1 MGTYVV
7 TGAASG
13 MGGAAAAKLREEGH
27 TVIGVDLKEGDVIAD
42 LSKDVSR
49 QRAAREVLELVD
61 GNLDGAVIAAGVGPI
76 PGKENVELILQVNYY
91 GAVKMLEELR
101 PALAK
106 NGNAKAV
113 LVGSNSTTTMPL
125 VPGFAVNAL
134 LKGKTDAAV
143 KAVGVFGDRA
153 TAMAYGASKIA
164 ATRWARDNA
173 VKREWAG
180 EGIRL
185 NVIAPGA
192 ILTPLLEKQLSSEKE
207 AAAVENFPVPTGGY
221 GDPKDIGTWIYFMLQ
236 DSADFLCG
244 SVITLDG
251 GTDAWFRAHDWPKA
265 VPAHKLRSYID
276 RMKEFVPYNKN

>member
-49 QRAAREVLELVD
+49 QRAAREVLELAD

-134 LKGKTDAAV
+134 LKGQ
-143 KAVGVFGDRA
+143 DRCCRQ
-153 TAMAYGASKIA
+153 GRRRLWRPRHHHGLWRIQDCRHPLG
-164 ATRWARDNA
+164 TRQC
-173 VKREWAG
+173 REA
-180 EGIRL
+180 
-185 NVIAPGA
+185 
-192 ILTPLLEKQLSSEKE
+192 
-207 AAAVENFPVPTGGY
+207 
-221 GDPKDIGTWIYFMLQ
+221 
-236 DSADFLCG
+236 
-244 SVITLDG
+244 
-251 GTDAWFRAHDWPKA
+251 
-265 VPAHKLRSYID
+265 
-276 RMKEFVPYNKN
+276 

>member
-1 MGTYVV
+1 
-7 TGAASG
+7 
-13 MGGAAAAKLREEGH
+13 MGGAAAAKLRENGH
-27 TVIGVDLKEGDVIAD
+27 TVTGVDLKEGDVIAN

-49 QRAAREVLELVD
+49 QRAAREVLELAD

-153 TAMAYGASKIA
+153 TAMAYAHPRLPPPAGH
-164 ATRWARDNA
+164 ATM
-173 VKREWAG
+173 
-180 EGIRL
+180 
-185 NVIAPGA
+185 P
-192 ILTPLLEKQLSSEKE
+192 
-207 AAAVENFPVPTGGY
+207 
-221 GDPKDIGTWIYFMLQ
+221 
-236 DSADFLCG
+236 
-244 SVITLDG
+244 
-251 GTDAWFRAHDWPKA
+251 
-265 VPAHKLRSYID
+265 
-276 RMKEFVPYNKN
+276 